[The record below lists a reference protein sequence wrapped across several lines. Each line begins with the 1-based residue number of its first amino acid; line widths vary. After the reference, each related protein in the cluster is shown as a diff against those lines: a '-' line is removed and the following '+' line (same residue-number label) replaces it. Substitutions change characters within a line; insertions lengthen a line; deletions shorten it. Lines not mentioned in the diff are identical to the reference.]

1 MRFQGLKV
9 KVNRDGDIDSFRFS
23 SKHPMSDG
31 PIPLFLAHA
40 KNSIILSLF
49 FPPKMRLI
57 FTKITNA

>member
-31 PIPLFLAHA
+31 PIPLFCAHA
-40 KNSIILSLF
+40 KNSIILSIL
-49 FPPKMRLI
+49 
-57 FTKITNA
+57 FTKI